1 MSSDSSAISTGS
13 TAHAGDEGSASL
25 KRVLGPFSL
34 TMIGVGSTIGAGIF
48 VMTGT
53 VAAQW
58 AGPAIT
64 LAFIFAGFA
73 CLLAGLCYAELASM
87 MPLAG
92 SAYSYTNAAM
102 GRSAAWI
109 IGWCLILEYLV
120 ASSTVA
126 VGWSGY
132 AGDAA
137 ERLGLA
143 FPSVISSAPFVLDKA
158 RHLALSGSIINLPA
172 VSIVLAMT
180 ALLVIGV
187 RESTLAN
194 TLMVILK
201 VGVILLV
208 VLAGAFFVN
217 PQNWEPFIPEHQAQT
232 GGFGWSGVLRA
243 SGIIFYA
250 YIGFETISTCAQE
263 TLRPQRDLAIGI
275 LASLLICT
283 TLYVATG
290 LVVTGLAHYTTLNVP
305 DPIMVALDG
314 GGAGLNW
321 IKPFVSAGAIIGL
334 ASTIL
339 VTLYGQTRIFYTMAN
354 DNALP
359 AAFAKVHPKYR
370 TPSRGIWI
378 SGIACAAIAGLF
390 PLDLLGELVS
400 IGTLLAFA
408 AVCIAVLVL
417 RVRDPN
423 ANRPFRVPFSPFV
436 PALGAAA
443 CLYMMIALP
452 FDAWLRLAGWLILG
466 AILYRLWSRKA

>member
-1 MSSDSSAISTGS
+1 MNSDSAADSPG
-13 TAHAGDEGSASL
+13 L
-25 KRVLGPFSL
+25 RRVLGPFSL

-58 AGPAIT
+58 AGPAIVY
-64 LAFIFAGFA
+64 AFIIAGFA

-92 SAYSYTNAAM
+92 SAYSYANAAM
-102 GRSAAWI
+102 GRQVAWI

-120 ASSTVA
+120 AASTVA

-132 AGDAA
+132 ASDAA
-137 ERLGLA
+137 QRLGFA
-143 FPSVISSAPFVLDKA
+143 FPHVVSNAPIVLDKA
-158 RHLALSGSIINLPA
+158 RHFAFSGALINLPA
-172 VSIVLAMT
+172 VAIVLGMT
-180 ALLVIGV
+180 ALLIVGV
-187 RESTLAN
+187 KESTLAN

-208 VLAGAFFVN
+208 VLVGAFFVH
-217 PQNWEPFIPEHQAQT
+217 PGNWEPFVPAHNAET

-243 SGIIFYA
+243 SGVIFYA

-275 LASLLICT
+275 LASLFICT
-283 TLYVATG
+283 ALYVATG

-314 GGAGLNW
+314 GGPGLNW
-321 IKPFVSAGAIIGL
+321 IKPLVSAGAIIGL

-339 VTLYGQTRIFYTMAN
+339 VTLYGQTRIFYTMSA

-359 AAFAKVHPKYR
+359 PVFAKVHPKYR

-378 SGIACAAIAGLF
+378 AGIICAAIAGLF

-408 AVCIAVLVL
+408 AVCIAVLML
-417 RVRDPN
+417 RVRAPDTP
-423 ANRPFRVPFSPFV
+423 RPFRVPFSPV
-436 PALGAAA
+436 IPLLGAGA
-443 CLYMMIALP
+443 CLYMMISLP
-452 FDAWLRLAGWLILG
+452 FDAWLRLLGWLALG
-466 AILYRLWSRKA
+466 GIIYSVWIRKPAR